1 MVAWTSTNLHKK
13 NVFFIKMNFVKN
25 YIYGSGSKPCKSNGL
40 VVREADFRHGIA
52 RSNPAVLFR
61 NFQGQD
67 IVGSIPVAFFLFYM
81 YILKK
86 KR

>member
-1 MVAWTSTNLHKK
+1 
-13 NVFFIKMNFVKN
+13 MNFVKY
-25 YIYGSGSKPCKSNGL
+25 YIYGSGSKPYKSNGL
-40 VVREADFRHGIA
+40 VVRETDFRQGIA
-52 RSNPAVLFR
+52 RSIPAGFFR

-81 YILKK
+81 YIYKK

>member
-1 MVAWTSTNLHKK
+1 
-13 NVFFIKMNFVKN
+13 MNFVKHF
-25 YIYGSGSKPCKSNGL
+25 IYGSGSKPYKSNGL
-40 VVREADFRHGIA
+40 VVRKTGCKQGIA
-52 RSNPAVLFR
+52 RSIPAGFFR